1 MNYESDQFRERKG
14 DQGDSCGNDAGGG
27 GADPDGR
34 ASVCGEYSEQEAP
47 PVEDAASCDPY
58 RQEAMTVLEA
68 IRRIVDGKRENRQRP
83 ELALFSEIYALLP
96 GSWSEMYT
104 EIERLKY
111 EGVIHVGETNKGSYA
126 EIIEK

>member
-1 MNYESDQFRERKG
+1 MKETSSENEKG
-14 DQGDSCGNDAGGG
+14 I
-27 GADPDGR
+27 
-34 ASVCGEYSEQEAP
+34 
-47 PVEDAASCDPY
+47 
-58 RQEAMTVLEA
+58 EAMTVLEA

-111 EGVIHVGETNKGSYA
+111 EGIIHVGETNKGSYA